1 MLWSEQCG
9 CYIGFQVYKSCPQTL
24 LPVLPSLESELKVED
39 VTRRLAAVKLLG
51 GLFGQRGLDIDT
63 AYSQLFTEFVR
74 RFRDLKV
81 SASAPPPLCPL
92 LAGVEWVTL
101 NCR

>member
-1 MLWSEQCG
+1 M
-9 CYIGFQVYKSCPQTL
+9 
-24 LPVLPSLESELKVED
+24 LPSLESELKVED

-81 SASAPPPLCPL
+81 SAAVPP
-92 LAGVEWVTL
+92 AAVSTARMVEWVTL
-101 NCR
+101 YCR